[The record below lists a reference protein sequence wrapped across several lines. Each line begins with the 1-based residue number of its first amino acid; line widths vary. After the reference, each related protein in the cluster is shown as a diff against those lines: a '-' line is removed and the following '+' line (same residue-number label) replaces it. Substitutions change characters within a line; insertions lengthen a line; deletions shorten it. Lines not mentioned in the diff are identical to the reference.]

1 MGGRTEYFTIDTRE
15 PEQSFDITERVREI
29 VARGGVT
36 HGLCQVMVLHT
47 TCAIVVN
54 ETADPNIGKDVIRA
68 LDALV
73 PTRNDWLHD
82 LKDDNAHSHVKAS
95 LLGPS
100 QLIPIVDGALLLGKW
115 QMIWLFEFDGPR
127 AGRRVAVHL
136 LEG

>member
-1 MGGRTEYFTIDTRE
+1 VAGRTEYFAIDTRE
-15 PEQSFDITERVREI
+15 PEQSFDITARVREI
-29 VARGGVT
+29 VAGAGVAR
-36 HGLCQVMVLHT
+36 GLCQVMVLHS
-47 TCAIVVN
+47 TCAIVIN

-73 PTRNDWLHD
+73 PTHNDWLHD
-82 LKDDNAHSHVKAS
+82 RKDDNAHSHVKAS

-115 QMIWLFEFDGPR
+115 QAIWLFEFDGPR
-127 AGRRVAVHL
+127 EGRRVAVHL

>member
-1 MGGRTEYFTIDTRE
+1 MGGRTEYFTIDTSE

-47 TCAIVVN
+47 TCAIVIN

-73 PTRNDWLHD
+73 PSSNDWLHD

-127 AGRRVAVHL
+127 AGRRAAVHL